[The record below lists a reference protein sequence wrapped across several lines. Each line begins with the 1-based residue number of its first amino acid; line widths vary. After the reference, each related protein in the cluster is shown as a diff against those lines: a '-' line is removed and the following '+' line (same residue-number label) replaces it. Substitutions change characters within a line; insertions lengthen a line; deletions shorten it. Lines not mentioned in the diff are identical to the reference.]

1 MMVAQISPT
10 GNSHKSNTTFQ
21 TSKNC
26 QMKYILTVYLA
37 FFLTGGFWL
46 VIHAGEATTNQ
57 PPLPY
62 RIVSFHQGKANIELI
77 KLAKEAGYNGV
88 QIQTEYGTLKPLQ
101 EFAEYNQ
108 RTQLI
113 ENCHKLGMEVSIW
126 VHELNDI
133 PKQFLL
139 KPGTGKLK
147 PGEILSNYGFTG
159 DDRIVLN
166 LNDPKLWALLD
177 ERYEHILKDLIPD
190 VDALVLT
197 VTETQVPATNPELF
211 KRLLQL
217 LDDKCRKYGKKL
229 QVRTFVWHLN
239 DLSNLMP
246 TIKELPEDVIIM
258 SKCVPQDWHL
268 RSING
273 LELGRVGSHEQIEE
287 WDVEGE
293 YFGLNKLVNC
303 MPELLQRQFAYGMS
317 QGIKGVCVRVDRGNQ
332 SVLHQP
338 SEVNMWALGLLA
350 SGEVSTV
357 DEVWKTWAI
366 HRYGDKAGPAII
378 PALIH
383 STDVVQ
389 ETLYIDNFSFFDTRN
404 PPGPADEIDAF
415 QHLANPQLWSDKYR
429 SLHDRLVMGDP
440 AEIAQVESNKLVA
453 LEMASNSV
461 VALERTRLLLEPSDY
476 VQLQRG
482 LLANQVQLEWRAP
495 MHLAYLRHRLLV
507 NTNNSLKREELTAA
521 IRKDL
526 EDMRS
531 AVKNAD
537 PTVASDGDQ
546 ALKWADEM
554 ELLLR

>member
-1 MMVAQISPT
+1 
-10 GNSHKSNTTFQ
+10 
-21 TSKNC
+21 
-26 QMKYILTVYLA
+26 MKYNLTIYLSL
-37 FFLTGGFWL
+37 FLTGSFWSA
-46 VIHAGEATTNQ
+46 VQAGAIITTQ

-62 RIVSFHQGKANIELI
+62 RIVSFHQGRADMELI

-101 EFAEYNQ
+101 KFAEYDQ

-113 ENCHKLGMEVSIW
+113 ENCHKLGMQVSIW

-133 PKQFLL
+133 PDKFLL
-139 KPGTGKLK
+139 KQVPGGLK
-147 PGEILSNYGFTG
+147 PGEIVCNYGLAG
-159 DDRIVLN
+159 DKRIVIN
-166 LNDPKLWALLD
+166 LNDPQLWAMLD
-177 ERYEHILKDLIPD
+177 ERYEYILKDLIPD

-197 VTETQVPATNPELF
+197 VTETQIHATNPELF
-211 KRLLQL
+211 IRLVRL
-217 LDDKCRKYGKKL
+217 LDDKCKKYGKKL
-229 QVRTFVWHLN
+229 HVRTFVWHLE
-239 DLSNLMP
+239 DLNNLM
-246 TIKELPEDVIIM
+246 TTLKELPEDVVVM

-268 RSING
+268 RSINA
-273 LELGRVGSHEQIEE
+273 LELGRVGNHEQIEE

-303 MPELLQRQFAYGMS
+303 MPGLLQRQLAYGMS
-317 QGIKGVCVRVDRGNQ
+317 QGMKGICVRVDRGNQ
-332 SVLHQP
+332 SVLNQP

-350 SGEVSTV
+350 SGQASTV
-357 DEVWKTWAI
+357 EGVWKTWAI
-366 HRYGDKAGPAII
+366 HRYGNKAGPAII
-378 PALIH
+378 PALVH

-389 ETLYIDNFSFFDTRN
+389 EALYIDNFSFFDSRN
-404 PPGPADEIDAF
+404 RLGPAGEKDVF
-415 QHLANPQLWSDKYR
+415 QHLSNPQLWSDKYK

-537 PTVASDGDQ
+537 PTVASDGNQ